1 MNHGSVVFAFTN
13 DKEQMMKM
21 VNQGVSNMEMEAL
34 VFAALTN
41 MAGIRSAVV
50 CVTLLDRLKGD
61 QVVRLYGQ
69 ITILNRLDSDM
80 IW

>member
-1 MNHGSVVFAFTN
+1 
-13 DKEQMMKM
+13 
-21 VNQGVSNMEMEAL
+21 MEMEAL

-61 QVVRLYGQ
+61 QVDSIVYSLVCVVLILLVRALL
-69 ITILNRLDSDM
+69 IFFIKM
-80 IW
+80 IMYSSLSQPTR

>member
-1 MNHGSVVFAFTN
+1 
-13 DKEQMMKM
+13 
-21 VNQGVSNMEMEAL
+21 MEMEAL

-61 QVVRLYGQ
+61 QVDSTAVYSLVFVVLILLVRAL
-69 ITILNRLDSDM
+69 LNLFIIM
-80 IW
+80 IMYSSLSQPTR

>member
-50 CVTLLDRLKGD
+50 CVTLLDRLKED

>member
-1 MNHGSVVFAFTN
+1 
-13 DKEQMMKM
+13 
-21 VNQGVSNMEMEAL
+21 MEMEAL

-61 QVVRLYGQ
+61 QVDSTVYTLLCVVL
-69 ITILNRLDSDM
+69 ICLVSALLN
-80 IW
+80 

>member
-1 MNHGSVVFAFTN
+1 
-13 DKEQMMKM
+13 
-21 VNQGVSNMEMEAL
+21 MEMEAL

-61 QVVRLYGQ
+61 QVDSIVYSLVCVLVRAL
-69 ITILNRLDSDM
+69 LNLFIKM
-80 IW
+80 IMYSSLSQPTR